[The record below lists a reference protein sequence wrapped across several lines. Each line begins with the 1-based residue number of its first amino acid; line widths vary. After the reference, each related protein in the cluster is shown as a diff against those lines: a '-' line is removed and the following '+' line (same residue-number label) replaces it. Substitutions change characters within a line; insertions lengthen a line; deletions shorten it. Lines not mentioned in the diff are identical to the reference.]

1 MGYSTEE
8 CSGKYLSEK
17 IIQIVFL
24 RWKAKVYW
32 FIFQYYEVVWKPFV
46 IGQLFPARQLINQQS
61 TKILLQA
68 SVDLVVGGVAAEMQ
82 IFIVNL

>member
-32 FIFQYYEVVWKPFV
+32 FKFQYYEVVWKPFV